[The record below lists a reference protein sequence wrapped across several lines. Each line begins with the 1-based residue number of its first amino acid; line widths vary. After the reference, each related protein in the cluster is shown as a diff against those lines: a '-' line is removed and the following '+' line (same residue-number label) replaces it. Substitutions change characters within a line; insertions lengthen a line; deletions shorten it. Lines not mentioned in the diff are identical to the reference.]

1 MSDPAR
7 ARKVADRIKV
17 IVAEMLE
24 RRIKD
29 ERLGFVTVTDVRVTN
44 DLQHASI
51 FYTVFG
57 SEQDRTATQEALAD
71 NRGRIRSAVG
81 KGLQIR
87 LTPSI
92 EFILD
97 AIPEGAAHLEEV
109 LAVAKERDAELAARA
124 AGAVYA
130 GSADPYRRTE
140 SELDEQTLDA
150 IDDVE
155 PTQSELAEV
164 DAPSEVET
172 QEVIEDVNNVDD
184 EDALDEPLDEGAAV
198 EDELEYELP
207 RTLQAED
214 DGLVDDS
221 PDDEAAEEMLEDD
234 SFSQPSP
241 SMQDEMDGGPPEGE
255 DRGIGRE
262 VAEEEPTAP
271 ELPAAQGIDV
281 DRDVPTDL
289 AGDVVQDPVEERGP
303 ERRA

>member
-29 ERLGFVTVTDVRVTN
+29 ERLGFVTITDVRVTN

-57 SEQDRTATQEALAD
+57 SDEDRTATQESLAD

-92 EFILD
+92 EFIPD

-130 GSADPYRRTE
+130 GDADPYRRTGD
-140 SELDEQTLDA
+140 ELDEQTLDA

-155 PTQSELAEV
+155 PTDSELA
-164 DAPSEVET
+164 ALPSADELVG
-172 QEVIEDVNNVDD
+172 EDVVKDVDQVS
-184 EDALDEPLDEGAAV
+184 ELDKPLEESAAAEG
-198 EDELEYELP
+198 DLEAEMP
-207 RTLQAED
+207 RALQAEE

-221 PDDEAAEEMLEDD
+221 PDDEAAEEAMEDD
-234 SFSQPSP
+234 TFSQPNP
-241 SMQDEMDGGPPEGE
+241 SMQDEMDGGPLEGE
-255 DRGIGRE
+255 NRGISRE
-262 VAEEEPTAP
+262 LAEEEPTAP
-271 ELPAAQGIDV
+271 ELPAVEGIDV

-289 AGDVVQDPVEERGP
+289 AGDVVQDPDEERGP

>member
-57 SEQDRTATQEALAD
+57 SAQDRTATEEALAD

-109 LAVAKERDAELAARA
+109 LAVAKKRDAELAARA
-124 AGAVYA
+124 AGARYA
-130 GSADPYRRTE
+130 GDADPYRRTE
-140 SELDEQTLDA
+140 GELDDQTFDA
-150 IDDVE
+150 IEDVE
-155 PTQSELAEV
+155 PTRSELTEV
-164 DAPSEVET
+164 DPPSQLET
-172 QEVIEDVNNVDD
+172 EEAVEDVEGVH
-184 EDALDEPLDEGAAV
+184 ELDKPLDEGAAV

-214 DGLVDDS
+214 DGLVDDA
-221 PDDEAAEEMLEDD
+221 PDDEAAEELLEDD
-234 SFSQPSP
+234 TFSQPDP
-241 SMQDEMDGGPPEGE
+241 SMQDEMDGGPPEGD
-255 DRGIGRE
+255 DRGIGRQ

-271 ELPAAQGIDV
+271 ELPVAQGVDIDE
-281 DRDVPTDL
+281 DMPTDL
-289 AGDVVQDPVEERGP
+289 AGDVVQDPIEERGP
-303 ERRA
+303 ERRG